1 MALYEY
7 ECCKCGT
14 TMEKKQNIA
23 SDANRLLYCPKC
35 RRIRS
40 VKRLISKNS
49 FILNGAWAKD
59 GYTKE
64 KI

>member
-7 ECCKCGT
+7 ECRKCGT
-14 TMEKKQNIA
+14 SMEIKQNIA
-23 SDANRLLYCPKC
+23 SDARQLLYCPKC

-49 FILNGAWAKD
+49 FVLNGTWAKD
-59 GYTKE
+59 GYTRK
-64 KI
+64 K